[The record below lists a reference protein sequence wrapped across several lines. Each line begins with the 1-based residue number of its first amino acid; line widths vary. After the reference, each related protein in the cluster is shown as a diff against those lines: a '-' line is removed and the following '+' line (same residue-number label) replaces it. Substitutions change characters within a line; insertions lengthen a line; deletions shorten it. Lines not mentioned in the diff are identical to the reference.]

1 MSVKSSR
8 SLVASTRPLEAGREG
23 RGGRGGGGC
32 VREQK
37 QRAKKQEGGGRAGV
51 GKKNGGGR
59 EGDEGGEKK
68 TRSWARGPPTAARPR
83 GQPSPARSPFQS
95 CPARLSIPLPGR
107 AKRGKGRAAA
117 GGAGAA
123 DSKTGALRQRAWFF
137 VPKCPPPPAA
147 PPAPAP
153 RSPLRQPSDTQKRA
167 PGGQLA
173 ESGGWQGVTGLGRGV
188 VAGRPAL
195 CSPLEAGAPQS
206 RNANAPLPCQTGR
219 VACSACTAGASGGRG
234 GGERGPN
241 ERSTPNGPAPASSSL
256 FWPRAPR
263 YSPSKLTAERP
274 GCRPC
279 RTDQERG

>member
-1 MSVKSSR
+1 MSVR
-8 SLVASTRPLEAGREG
+8 V
-23 RGGRGGGGC
+23 C
-32 VREQK
+32 EQK
-37 QRAKKQEGGGRAGV
+37 QRAKKQEGGGRAGGGV
-51 GKKNGGGR
+51 EKKNGGGR

-68 TRSWARGPPTAARPR
+68 RDLGLAARQPPRVPRLNPPLHAPPSSLVRPICPSRCRGGQKEGRGGRRGGGRGPR
-83 GQPSPARSPFQS
+83 
-95 CPARLSIPLPGR
+95 
-107 AKRGKGRAAA
+107 
-117 GGAGAA
+117 
-123 DSKTGALRQRAWFF
+123 KTGALRQRAWFF

-167 PGGQLA
+167 PGGRLA
-173 ESGGWQGVTGLGRGV
+173 ESGGLQGVTGLGRGV

>member
-1 MSVKSSR
+1 MAKKNAILGSQPANRRASPGSTLPCTLPLPVLSGPSVHP
-8 SLVASTRPLEAGREG
+8 VAGAGKKREG
-23 RGGRGGGGC
+23 
-32 VREQK
+32 
-37 QRAKKQEGGGRAGV
+37 AGGGR
-51 GKKNGGGR
+51 
-59 EGDEGGEKK
+59 
-68 TRSWARGPPTAARPR
+68 RGPR
-83 GQPSPARSPFQS
+83 
-95 CPARLSIPLPGR
+95 
-107 AKRGKGRAAA
+107 
-117 GGAGAA
+117 
-123 DSKTGALRQRAWFF
+123 KTGALRQRAWFF

-167 PGGQLA
+167 PGGRLA
-173 ESGGWQGVTGLGRGV
+173 ESGGLQGVTGLGRGV

-263 YSPSKLTAERP
+263 YSKLNSPQGGLVAVRVEQTKSA
-274 GCRPC
+274 G
-279 RTDQERG
+279 DGLHG